1 MEKLL
6 SCKAISEKF
15 GLNVTVVRNMC
26 HARGQKFAYRLVEPS
41 GKFYI
46 DPVRFQDYL
55 ERKRAI

>member
-6 SCKAISEKF
+6 SCKEISEKF
-15 GLNVTVVRNMC
+15 GLKVEIVRNMC
-26 HARGQKFAYRLVEPS
+26 HARGQKFAFRLVEPS

-46 DPVRFQDYL
+46 DPVRFQNYL

>member
-6 SCKAISEKF
+6 SCKEISEKF
-15 GLNVTVVRNMC
+15 GLKVEIVRNMC
-26 HARGQKFAYRLVEPS
+26 HARGQRFAYRLNGPKS
-41 GKFYI
+41 KFHI